1 MLIVMNDNIL
11 VSGVKEELLAD
22 LSIAVYVLIMDKGM
36 PVSQVKEAVDDGVN
50 KVLDDLK
57 SKDTNVL
64 KKYLA
69 ELSSRVLGDPS

>member
-11 VSGVKEELLAD
+11 ASGVKDELLVD
-22 LSIAVYVLIMDKGM
+22 LSVAVYVLVMDKGI
-36 PVSQVKEAVDDGVN
+36 PVSQVKEAVNDGVN

-57 SKDTNVL
+57 SKDVNAL